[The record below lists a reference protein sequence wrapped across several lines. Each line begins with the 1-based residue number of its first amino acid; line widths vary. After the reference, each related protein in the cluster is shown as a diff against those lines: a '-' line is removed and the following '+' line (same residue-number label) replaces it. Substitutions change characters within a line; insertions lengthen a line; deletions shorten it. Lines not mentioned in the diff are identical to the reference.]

1 MRILLSKMSKSILS
15 EEQNFA
21 FFYPCRLINNKINRL
36 HKSSYEELL
45 KNADDFVS
53 VHQKELMISFY
64 GVTQLYERSF
74 SIFFFFWVVFVKNT
88 NNAVLNHLCGKI
100 S

>member
-1 MRILLSKMSKSILS
+1 MSKSILS

-21 FFYPCRLINNKINRL
+21 FFDPCRLTNNKINRL

-45 KNADDFVS
+45 KKADNFVS

-74 SIFFFFWVVFVKNT
+74 SMFFLVVFVKNT
-88 NNAVLNHLCGKI
+88 NNAFLNHLCGKI